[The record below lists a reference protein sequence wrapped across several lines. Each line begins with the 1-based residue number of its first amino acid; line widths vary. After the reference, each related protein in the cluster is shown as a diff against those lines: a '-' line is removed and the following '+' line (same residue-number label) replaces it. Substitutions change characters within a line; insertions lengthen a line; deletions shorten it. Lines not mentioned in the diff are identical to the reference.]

1 VSNFDHKKTAALS
14 NFDQTAASSPFVDFN
29 DLVESGGVPSPDF

>member
-14 NFDQTAASSPFVDFN
+14 NFDQTGATSPFVDFN
-29 DLVESGGVPSPDF
+29 D